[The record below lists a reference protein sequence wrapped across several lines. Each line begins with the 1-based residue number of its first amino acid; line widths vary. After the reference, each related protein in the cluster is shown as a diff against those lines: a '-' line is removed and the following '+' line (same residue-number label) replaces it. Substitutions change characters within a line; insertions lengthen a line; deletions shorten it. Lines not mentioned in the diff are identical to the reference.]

1 MMANS
6 SSSFT
11 TYPAPVGPPLMG
23 ALLRMALETVQR
35 RMLDSLHAA
44 GFDDL
49 DTAHLT
55 VLQWPGPD
63 GMRPSD
69 LAVRLHMSK
78 QALNYMLGELER
90 LGYLER
96 LPDPDDLRARRI
108 ALTPRGHEII
118 VVIRKAVRATER
130 DWATALGGDRVEELR
145 SLLVEIQALHETPV
159 ST

>member
-1 MMANS
+1 
-6 SSSFT
+6 
-11 TYPAPVGPPLMG
+11 MG
-23 ALLRMALETVQR
+23 ALLRMALEAVQR

>member
-1 MMANS
+1 
-6 SSSFT
+6 
-11 TYPAPVGPPLMG
+11 MG

-130 DWATALGGDRVEELR
+130 DWAAALGGDRVEELR